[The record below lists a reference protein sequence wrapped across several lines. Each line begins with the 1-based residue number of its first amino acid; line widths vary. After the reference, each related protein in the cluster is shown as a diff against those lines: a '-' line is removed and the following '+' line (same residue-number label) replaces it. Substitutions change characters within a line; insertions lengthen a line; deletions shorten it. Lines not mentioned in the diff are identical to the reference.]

1 MGSPIFPDKNNIP
14 QIMTA
19 EVLSVVY
26 DTADP
31 DTLYGVK
38 VRILDMDRHGIAD
51 NNSNIAVPIN
61 RNTVQ
66 IPNTGEL
73 VLVMYAPDAST
84 SGNVR
89 SHRLYYFET
98 LSVHGSIADN
108 ALPKASERTVASAPS
123 DYEDT
128 QTGNVNQAETSEEQE
143 EAPTVKALKPN
154 PGDTLITSRFGSSI
168 RMSNGAGSN
177 YNGSGPITIIKN
189 SATAG
194 EEENFDTD
202 ESSFVLSSGQKLTF
216 TPGADSTKAA
226 KLQGLS
232 YTSEGFGGGPQALLT
247 SGRIV
252 FNSTQKEII
261 GFAKSG
267 VSFSSG
273 TVITLDAGS
282 AVTVEAPTIQ
292 LGTNAEEALIL
303 GNSWAGWMKD
313 LIDTIG
319 NITII
324 TPAGVSSPIK
334 FHPLWFKVIFLK
346 LQIEPFLLSKVSYTK
361 LGLNPKKFLQSI
373 FSSVI
378 DQGLS
383 QLGEEFEVVG
393 EIVELYNNVQKAS
406 VTAQEFGLT
415 PAEKNAHGDVIN
427 HTKTALFDAR
437 TLGTGIADV
446 NLETNAIKENASSN
460 NAVVL
465 KTELTEEDKNAID
478 KIKSQ
483 ESPEDI
489 EPLPGIPD
497 LIIEGTLNL
506 GESGIFNPGALE
518 GSG

>member
-1 MGSPIFPDKNNIP
+1 MGIFPDKDNIP

-31 DTLYGVK
+31 DTLYGVR
-38 VRILDMDRHGIAD
+38 VRILDMNRHGIAD
-51 NNSNIAVPIN
+51 NDSNIAVPIN
-61 RNTVQ
+61 RNSVQ
-66 IPNTGEL
+66 LPNPGEM

-108 ALPKASERTVASAPS
+108 ALPKASEITIAAPPS
-123 DYEDT
+123 DYEET
-128 QTGNVNQAETSEEQE
+128 QAGNTNQAETSDEEG
-143 EAPTVKALKPN
+143 EAPTIKPLKAN

-168 RMSNGAGSN
+168 RMSSGDVGGAASGA
-177 YNGSGPITIIKN
+177 GPITIIKN
-189 SATAG
+189 SAAAG
-194 EEENFDTD
+194 EQEDLNSD

-226 KLQGLS
+226 KMQGLS

-282 AVTVEAPTIQ
+282 TVTVEAPTIQ
-292 LGTNAEEALIL
+292 LGTNAEESLIL

-319 NITII
+319 SITII

-334 FHPLWFKVIFLK
+334 FHPLWLKVIFLK

-373 FSSVI
+373 FSSLI
-378 DQGLS
+378 DEGLA
-383 QLGEEFEVVG
+383 QLGEHFELVG
-393 EIVELYNNVQKAS
+393 EIIETYNYIQKAA
-406 VTAQEFGLT
+406 VAGQELA
-415 PAEKNAHGDVIN
+415 PLVSEKNANGDVVN

-437 TLGTGIADV
+437 TMATGATGI
-446 NLETNAIKENASSN
+446 NLESSAIKESAESN
-460 NAVVL
+460 NTVL
-465 KTELTEEDKNAID
+465 LNTGLTEEDKEAID
-478 KIKSQ
+478 KVKSQ
-483 ESPEDI
+483 ESPEDV

-497 LIIEGTLNL
+497 LIIEGAINL
-506 GESGIFNPGALE
+506 GESGIFDPGALE